1 MQAAA
6 VCSVTY
12 WMRSLQPVLSQ
23 VLANLKV
30 RLAHLPP
37 GDFAAKGDILSFA
50 ELSGVGHCERI
61 AGTEPTDLQC
71 ISNLQNE
78 SVVWNDYDFFLP
90 KPKKFFKPLQT

>member
-6 VCSVTY
+6 LCSVTY

-23 VLANLKV
+23 VLAKV

-37 GDFAAKGDILSFA
+37 GAFAAKVDILSFA
-50 ELSGVGHCERI
+50 ELSRVGQCERI
-61 AGTEPTDLQC
+61 AETEPTDLQC
-71 ISNLQNE
+71 TSNLQNE